1 MASIGSSKGINR
13 KLKYHEPFFRFPDK
27 PGVTIQEHE
36 ISRTVI
42 EMKYLF
48 LFNDSPHGNQRSYN
62 GLRLAVA
69 LAKSD
74 GASMRV
80 FLLGDG
86 ILCGLAKLNPAH
98 ADYNPQEML
107 RQVNSCGVQIGVC
120 GTCMDARGIS
130 DQLLIAEAKRSSMDE
145 LRLWVDDCDKVLTF

>member
-1 MASIGSSKGINR
+1 M
-13 KLKYHEPFFRFPDK
+13 E
-27 PGVTIQEHE
+27 
-36 ISRTVI
+36 
-42 EMKYLF
+42 YLF

-69 LAKSD
+69 LVKSD
-74 GASMRV
+74 GASTSV

-86 ILCGLAKLNPAH
+86 ILCGLAGLNPAH

-107 RQVNSCGVQIGVC
+107 RQLHSCGVRIGVC

-145 LRLWVDDCDKVLTF
+145 LRLWVDDSDKVFTF